1 MPEETSSTVFHP
13 SELPSVPLRR
23 PPSAGASYHVGL
35 DTMMGRRSRH
45 RPEEVAIDG
54 FLLLDTGEYELV
66 TALIPLDVFWKMKA
80 LDIVGQVRT
89 ANRAR
94 ALRPS
99 AYPDVGSVWLVDG
112 DLELPTT
119 ASAGSEEDTHASRAD
134 DGTELLPLA
143 DEVLAREREIQGS
156 GADDPGKRVFRLQV
170 RAVYSLDRVA
180 IEPKG
185 PRFIETLH
193 VRDMLPEFQTD

>member
-1 MPEETSSTVFHP
+1 VFHP
-13 SELPSVPLRR
+13 SEQHPSPQGRR
-23 PPSAGASYHVGL
+23 TPASASYHVGL

-66 TALIPLDVFWKMKA
+66 IALIPLDVFWKMKA
-80 LDIVGQVRT
+80 LDILGHVRT

-94 ALRPS
+94 AAQP
-99 AYPDVGSVWLVDG
+99 AADPDVGSVWLVDG
-112 DLELPTT
+112 ELEPSTSG
-119 ASAGSEEDTHASRAD
+119 AADNEADTPAPRTDWAA
-134 DGTELLPLA
+134 EFLPLA
-143 DEVLAREREIQGS
+143 DEVLAREREG
-156 GADDPGKRVFRLQV
+156 GASSAGDPEQRVFRLQV

-193 VRDMLPEFQTD
+193 VRDMLPAFKAD

>member
-1 MPEETSSTVFHP
+1 
-13 SELPSVPLRR
+13 
-23 PPSAGASYHVGL
+23 
-35 DTMMGRRSRH
+35 MMGRRSRH

-66 TALIPLDVFWKMKA
+66 TAHIPLDVFWKMKA

-89 ANRAR
+89 TNRAR
-94 ALRPS
+94 AARPS
-99 AYPDVGSVWLVDG
+99 PYPYVGSVWLVDG

-119 ASAGSEEDTHASRAD
+119 ASAGSEEDTQARRAD
-134 DGTELLPLA
+134 GEAELLPLA
-143 DEVLAREREIQGS
+143 DDVLAREPEGQGS
-156 GADDPGKRVFRLQV
+156 STDDPGKRVFRLQV

-180 IEPKG
+180 IEPRG